1 MQKIQPKKQL
11 KNYMFKAIIISKQE
25 QLLQVSQEGG
35 NQKVSI
41 TY

>member
-1 MQKIQPKKQL
+1 
-11 KNYMFKAIIISKQE
+11 MFKAIIINKQE
-25 QLLQVSQEGG
+25 QLLHARQEGG